1 MALITFEKQEPTVLL
16 PQGHVCTARVDG
28 VEDCVSQSGNEML
41 KLKVH
46 ALSDSGEVQRT
57 IYEYLVFTPKA
68 EWKISQFLESVG
80 MASET
85 GEQVEVNAQTLT
97 DAQGRV
103 RIAQETYTD
112 QDGKEQVTN
121 RIGTWLSP
129 TDDVDAVSMV

>member
-1 MALITFEKQEPTVLL
+1 M
-16 PQGHVCTARVDG
+16 VDATSRPR
-28 VEDCVSQSGNEML
+28 C
-41 KLKVH
+41 
-46 ALSDSGEVQRT
+46 R
-57 IYEYLVFTPKA
+57 
-68 EWKISQFLESVG
+68 VG

-129 TDDVDAVSMV
+129 EA